1 MPFSTTYDNSVL
13 DHAFGKATWAAQGDN
28 RYVGLSSTTPTK
40 AGANVTEPSGGG
52 YARQQL
58 VAADMNV
65 ASGSTTTNNADVTF
79 PQASAD
85 YASGADM
92 THMVMYDAVTVGNF
106 ILFKSLTVAK
116 PVLDGDTAKFTAA
129 DLDFT
134 MGGTF

>member
-1 MPFSTTYDNSVL
+1 MPFSTDLDNDIL
-13 DHAFGKATWAAQGDN
+13 DHFFGKATWAAQGDN

-40 AGANVTEPSGGG
+40 AGTNVTEPSGGG

-58 VAADMNV
+58 TAASMDVAA
-65 ASGSTTTNNADVTF
+65 SSTTSSNADITF
-79 PQASAD
+79 PQATAD

-106 ILFKSLTVAK
+106 QLFKSLTVTK